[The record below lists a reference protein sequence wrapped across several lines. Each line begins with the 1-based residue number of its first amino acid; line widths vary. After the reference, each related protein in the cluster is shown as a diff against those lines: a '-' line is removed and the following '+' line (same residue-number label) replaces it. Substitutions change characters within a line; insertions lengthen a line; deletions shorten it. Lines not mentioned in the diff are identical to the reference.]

1 MLQKRKVVVTG
12 LGVLAPNGN
21 TTSEYW
27 KALTAGKSGIGPIE
41 SFDAS
46 DLSVRIAGEL
56 KDFDPQSFFD
66 RKELRKLD
74 PFTIYHLVSSE
85 EAIKNSGIDLD
96 KTDGDRI
103 GVIIGTGIGGIQT
116 LENEHGVFSERGQ
129 RRVSLSLFLDLF
141 LILHLEILPSNLGSE
156 VLIIRLFLLVHLVLM
171 LLVAQ

>member
-85 EAIKNSGIDLD
+85 EAIKNSSIDFD

-116 LENEHGVFSERGQ
+116 LENEHGVFS
-129 RRVSLSLFLDLF
+129 
-141 LILHLEILPSNLGSE
+141 
-156 VLIIRLFLLVHLVLM
+156 
-171 LLVAQ
+171 

>member
-27 KALTAGKSGIGPIE
+27 EALTAGKSGIGPIE

-85 EAIKNSGIDLD
+85 EAIKNSGLEEKDISNI
-96 KTDGDRI
+96 K
-103 GVIIGTGIGGIQT
+103 TGIVIGSGG
-116 LENEHGVFSERGQ
+116 
-129 RRVSLSLFLDLF
+129 
-141 LILHLEILPSNLGSE
+141 PSIKNVIHAVDTTRKSSPKKNGAFDCAKNY
-156 VLIIRLFLLVHLVLM
+156 V
-171 LLVAQ
+171 